1 MLTDFIRDKLI
12 TQLKYENGK
21 LFGKFEVSFES
32 VKVDYVIDRCREMD
46 CVHQCQYHF
55 YQLRFM
61 CLCPDPRNAA
71 NFVPC
76 QSQAVHRETLENA
89 IKSIEETNNLDQIV
103 IPTTKNN
110 PVSSTTKETTTTLV
124 ITSTSAHL
132 ISFIICL
139 ITVIMT
145 ITEMTSINT
154 SSFTAQKLSW

>member
-1 MLTDFIRDKLI
+1 MISMKFMLRTSALKGQFILIFKTSNMLTDFIRDKLI

-103 IPTTKNN
+103 I
-110 PVSSTTKETTTTLV
+110 L
-124 ITSTSAHL
+124 
-132 ISFIICL
+132 
-139 ITVIMT
+139 
-145 ITEMTSINT
+145 
-154 SSFTAQKLSW
+154 